1 MSQYCQVT
9 GKGPMSGNN
18 VSHSNRK
25 TRRCFKVNLHE
36 HRYWVESLRRWI
48 KLRVSNHG
56 LRIIDKKGIEAV
68 IANLKARGEA
78 F

>member
-1 MSQYCQVT
+1 MPQYCQVT
-9 GKGPMSGNN
+9 GKKAMSGNN

-25 TRRCFKVNLHE
+25 TRRSFGVNLHE
-36 HRYWVESLRRWI
+36 HRYWVESLRRWV

-68 IANLKARGEA
+68 VADLQERGEKV
-78 F
+78 

>member
-9 GKGPMSGNN
+9 GKKPMFGNN
-18 VSHSNRK
+18 ISHSNRK
-25 TRRCFKVNLHE
+25 TRRCFNLNLHE
-36 HRYWVESLRRWI
+36 HRYWVESLRRWV

-68 IANLKARGEA
+68 VADLKERGEK